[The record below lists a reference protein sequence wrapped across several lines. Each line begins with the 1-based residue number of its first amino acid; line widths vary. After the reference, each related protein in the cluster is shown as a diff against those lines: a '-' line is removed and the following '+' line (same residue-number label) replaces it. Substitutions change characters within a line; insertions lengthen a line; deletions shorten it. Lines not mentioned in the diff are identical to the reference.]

1 MLWARAGSR
10 NRSRLRLDRLHNTG
24 NILLE
29 FLFNNWSKAQILFN
43 LGQFS
48 PIFLLHIKKQMS
60 SYDYCLI
67 RTA

>member
-1 MLWARAGSR
+1 MLLSGAGSW
-10 NRSRLRLDRLHNTG
+10 SRLRLDRLHNTG
-24 NILLE
+24 TILLE
-29 FLFNNWSKAQILFN
+29 LLFNNWSKAQILFN